1 MKAVILAAGRG
12 SRLGSLTDDAPK
24 CFTELAGK
32 RLIDRQMSALSHA
45 GISDIGV
52 VRGYLADKLAL
63 PGLHLFDN
71 PRWKETNMVMSLA
84 SAASWLSKDECVVS
98 YSDIVYHPD
107 HVAQL
112 QRAKGDIVITY
123 DTDWRRLW
131 ELRMEDPLADAET
144 FDVDERGHLLT
155 IGERPVS
162 MDQVKGQYMG
172 LFKITPRG
180 WQSIADHLESLEPVR
195 RDKLDVTSLLRALL
209 AAGVTIHTTPVAG
222 RWLEVDTLSDL
233 NAYQEALKTDNSW
246 DWLSTL

>member
-1 MKAVILAAGRG
+1 MKAIILAAGRG

-32 RLIDRQMSALSHA
+32 RLIDRQLSALNHA
-45 GISDIGV
+45 GISEIGI

-71 PRWKETNMVMSLA
+71 PRWGETNMVMSLA
-84 SAASWLSKDECVVS
+84 AAAPWLSRDECVVS

-107 HVAQL
+107 HVVQL

-123 DTDWRRLW
+123 DTEWRRLW

-155 IGERPVS
+155 IGERPSS

-172 LFKITPRG
+172 LFKITPPG
-180 WQSIADHLESLEPVR
+180 WQSIADHLESLEPRR
-195 RDKLDVTSLLRALL
+195 RDKLDVTSLLKALL
-209 AAGVTIHTTPVAG
+209 ATGVTVSTAAVAG
-222 RWLEVDTLSDL
+222 MWLEVDTLSDL
-233 NAYQEALKTDNSW
+233 TAYQEALENNNSW
-246 DWLSTL
+246 QWLTNF